1 MEIGQVKYNLGKP
14 VRLSLPRHYVDG
26 EYLLT
31 GCILRKKSTGE
42 FFYQP
47 MSAPYSPENYQ
58 AELTDMASGSLVI
71 ASLGDV
77 SAIGSPTVG
86 GRS

>member
-1 MEIGQVKYNLGKP
+1 MKLGEVKYNLGKP
-14 VRLSLPRHYVDG
+14 VRLRLPRHYVDG

-42 FFYQP
+42 FFYQ
-47 MSAPYSPENYQ
+47 
-58 AELTDMASGSLVI
+58 AELADKVSGSLVI

-86 GRS
+86 GE

>member
-1 MEIGQVKYNLGKP
+1 MELGEVKYNLGKP

-26 EYLLT
+26 EYILT

-42 FFYQP
+42 FF
-47 MSAPYSPENYQ
+47 YQ

-71 ASLGDV
+71 ASLDDI
-77 SAIGSPTVG
+77 SAIGSPIVG
-86 GRS
+86 EVRRDDNG

>member
-1 MEIGQVKYNLGKP
+1 MDLGKVKYNLGKF

-26 EYLLT
+26 EYILT

-42 FFYQP
+42 FF
-47 MSAPYSPENYQ
+47 YQ

-71 ASLGDV
+71 ASLDDI